1 MKRRTTRYIVCAL
14 LCSVVSSPLTAQKA
28 VRIEQP
34 SYTFDRAQQMYREG
48 NYAGCIDLMTQFR
61 EQATRTTDKAKAD
74 YLIAVSAYAAKEPDA
89 LDRIENYLFCHP
101 KTPHTGQAQL
111 LRGHIYFDKGMYDKA
126 IGIYEAIDL
135 DKLTPDNQADL
146 LLHLGSAYA
155 NTGQNDKAGPCF
167 TAIIEVGGRFKNA
180 ALYRDAHRNYTEKE
194 YAQAENELVEIAGDK
209 NFSHPATALLAQS
222 FFAQEKYPQAIEAA
236 GRYMETYP
244 ADSTYYEMERILGES
259 YYRKGDYQQAIKYL
273 SGYTTYCTQPQ
284 RDSYYALGMAYYK
297 TGNYT
302 EAVQQLGLVTS
313 KKDALAQS
321 AYLFIG
327 QSYLRLNDPTNARLA
342 FEMASQYDFD
352 REVQEVALYNYALSL
367 HAATFSP
374 FAESVTVFE
383 QFLNLF
389 PKSRYADTIN
399 DYLVDVYMTTRNY
412 GTALNSINKIQR
424 PTAKILKAKQR
435 ILYRLGTERFADNDL
450 NGAAD
455 YFIQTIRLGNY
466 DPEAKADAYLW
477 LADCLYRGENFP
489 GAVENGLAYLK
500 SAHPVNPLAYYNLG
514 YGYFKQHDFGSAQ
527 TQFSHYIK
535 VETPND
541 ANLPRIADACT
552 RLADCLYAQRRFTD
566 AESTYDKAVALYPPT
581 GDYALYQKGFMAG
594 LQKKYTEKTA
604 IMQQLRERYPQ
615 SDYVDESLLEEGLAH
630 IVLQN
635 GKAAACFNALLEK
648 YPDKE
653 TARKAGLQLGMLYY
667 NDKKPSKAIATY
679 KSIIADYPGTEEAH
693 IALQDLK
700 AVYVAQN
707 DVNSYAAYLKTLG
720 GNVSSEISELDSL
733 SFLTAERA
741 FLQKPNA
748 TSATQLE
755 QYIKKYPKGAYT
767 LPSHN
772 YLGLYYY
779 DRKEYAKARKE
790 LDIVLKQPNSPYAEE
805 ALTRMADIQ
814 ERYKE
819 YPEAFVSYQK
829 LERLAQ
835 RKESRQNARLGM
847 LRMAVELG
855 DNKAVIDVSKKL
867 LDDPTLS
874 PEHIRTVRA
883 ARAESF
889 LSLNKPAQAAAEW
902 EKLAEDP
909 RTEIGAKSAYL
920 LAQYHFD
927 KGNDTQAEVV
937 VNRLLENGT
946 SHQYWLARSFIVLA
960 DIHTRRGDSFKARQY
975 LLSLQNNYTADD
987 DIKELVAVRL
997 EKLESTANTDAQ

>member
-1 MKRRTTRYIVCAL
+1 M
-14 LCSVVSSPLTAQKA
+14 
-28 VRIEQP
+28 
-34 SYTFDRAQQMYREG
+34 
-48 NYAGCIDLMTQFR
+48 
-61 EQATRTTDKAKAD
+61 
-74 YLIAVSAYAAKEPDA
+74 
-89 LDRIENYLFCHP
+89 
-101 KTPHTGQAQL
+101 
-111 LRGHIYFDKGMYDKA
+111 
-126 IGIYEAIDL
+126 
-135 DKLTPDNQADL
+135 
-146 LLHLGSAYA
+146 
-155 NTGQNDKAGPCF
+155 
-167 TAIIEVGGRFKNA
+167 
-180 ALYRDAHRNYTEKE
+180 
-194 YAQAENELVEIAGDK
+194 
-209 NFSHPATALLAQS
+209 
-222 FFAQEKYPQAIEAA
+222 
-236 GRYMETYP
+236 
-244 ADSTYYEMERILGES
+244 
-259 YYRKGDYQQAIKYL
+259 
-273 SGYTTYCTQPQ
+273 
-284 RDSYYALGMAYYK
+284 
-297 TGNYT
+297 
-302 EAVQQLGLVTS
+302 
-313 KKDALAQS
+313 
-321 AYLFIG
+321 
-327 QSYLRLNDPTNARLA
+327 
-342 FEMASQYDFD
+342 
-352 REVQEVALYNYALSL
+352 
-367 HAATFSP
+367 
-374 FAESVTVFE
+374 
-383 QFLNLF
+383 
-389 PKSRYADTIN
+389 
-399 DYLVDVYMTTRNY
+399 
-412 GTALNSINKIQR
+412 
-424 PTAKILKAKQR
+424 
-435 ILYRLGTERFADNDL
+435 
-450 NGAAD
+450 
-455 YFIQTIRLGNY
+455 
-466 DPEAKADAYLW
+466 
-477 LADCLYRGENFP
+477 
-489 GAVENGLAYLK
+489 
-500 SAHPVNPLAYYNLG
+500 
-514 YGYFKQHDFGSAQ
+514 
-527 TQFSHYIK
+527 
-535 VETPND
+535 
-541 ANLPRIADACT
+541 
-552 RLADCLYAQRRFTD
+552 
-566 AESTYDKAVALYPPT
+566 
-581 GDYALYQKGFMAG
+581 GF
-594 LQKKYTEKTA
+594 
-604 IMQQLRERYPQ
+604 
-615 SDYVDESLLEEGLAH
+615 
-630 IVLQN
+630 
-635 GKAAACFNALLEK
+635 
-648 YPDKE
+648 
-653 TARKAGLQLGMLYY
+653 
-667 NDKKPSKAIATY
+667 IATY

-748 TSATQLE
+748 ASATQLE

-874 PEHIRTVRA
+874 PEHIRTARA

-927 KGNDTQAEVV
+927 KGNDTQAEAV

-960 DIHTRRGDSFKARQY
+960 DIHTQRGDSFKARQY